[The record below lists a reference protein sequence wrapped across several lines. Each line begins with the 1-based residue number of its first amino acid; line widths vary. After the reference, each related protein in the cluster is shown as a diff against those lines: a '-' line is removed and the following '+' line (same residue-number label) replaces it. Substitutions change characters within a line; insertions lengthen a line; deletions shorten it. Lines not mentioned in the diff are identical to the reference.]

1 MIALAGLEK
10 FKQNQFDD
18 LGFPA
23 KPRWQLDE
31 NAVFL
36 KGAGV
41 KI

>member
-1 MIALAGLEK
+1 MIGIVGLEK

-31 NAVFL
+31 KADFL
-36 KGAGV
+36 KGAGI
-41 KI
+41 KF